1 MTAATAG
8 QWLAQCF
15 DILGG
20 GQSKT
25 GRAWREGSRNDRRLL
40 LMLSGRT
47 GAGLSKA
54 VDNDWEQLPPA
65 VRAQVV
71 AGLKRFKRWADEVCQ
86 E

>member
-1 MTAATAG
+1 MNAAAG

-20 GQSKT
+20 RQSKT

-40 LMLSGRT
+40 LALSGRT
-47 GAGLSKA
+47 SAYWSAL
-54 VDNDWEQLPPA
+54 VDRAWDELPAP
-65 VRAQVV
+65 VQAQVV